1 MQIRLLL
8 LAPFALAALLMGCTI
23 GTLYPRLDVSGAAA
37 SQLTLDDI
45 RELRQLVQA
54 RPDILK
60 PLDRIEMQRADEAH
74 ITSGSNTWDD
84 KHPRSTSFI
93 ARKKNGRWYIV
104 PGTVDTRE
112 VIITG

>member
-1 MQIRLLL
+1 MTMLHRSGHLG
-8 LAPFALAALLMGCTI
+8 PSALSS
-23 GTLYPRLDVSGAAA
+23 DSGSDA
-37 SQLTLDDI
+37 LDDS

-84 KHPRSTSFI
+84 KHPRSTTFT

-104 PGTVDTRE
+104 PGTVDTFG
-112 VIITG
+112 VVITG